1 MEALR
6 NHIISRHT
14 CLMQQLES
22 EYRNYINELLKR
34 KELLMI
40 QMQKDFY
47 KELHTLSH
55 YQNHT
60 QTGIEPIQTIANDT
74 YTAVSTG
81 DTLQQMGSDHH
92 NEQKQSSQRTEY
104 KSIRNNNNVNDCTNH
119 HNEPKQSSPQ
129 VANKRKRRRHNDN
142 STASYG
148 YSTCPKRH
156 TLSYTNI
163 NKLQGFYALRYPL
176 EEDVRVACDL
186 CKIVLKNG
194 TGGFHCD
201 QCEFD
206 KCKDCWNHEKNED
219 GEAFTVKIKTN
230 TANSMNPRRSS
241 RISK

>member
-74 YTAVSTG
+74 YTAVSG
-81 DTLQQMGSDHH
+81 DTKQQLNGSDESIMICTNHH
-92 NEQKQSSQRTEY
+92 NEQKQA
-104 KSIRNNNNVNDCTNH
+104 
-119 HNEPKQSSPQ
+119 SPQ